1 MIEAG
6 KLVTEE
12 LIENT
17 QDNVGMITEEV
28 ENGK

>member
-6 KLVTEE
+6 KLVAEE

-17 QDNVGMITEEV
+17 QDNVGMLTEEV